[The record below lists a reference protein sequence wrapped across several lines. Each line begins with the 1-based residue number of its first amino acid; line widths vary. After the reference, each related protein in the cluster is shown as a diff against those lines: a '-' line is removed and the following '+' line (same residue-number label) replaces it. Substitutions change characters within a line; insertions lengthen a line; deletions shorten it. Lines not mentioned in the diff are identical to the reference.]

1 MNISIPAKTLKHL
14 PHYLFYLQQ
23 LKKKSR
29 EFVSN
34 ERLAVDMKLSISV
47 VRKDLENLHESL
59 SANEIHSV
67 DTLIKII
74 ESYLGYDQKNA
85 ALIVGAG
92 SLGNALLNYPGFQ
105 TCGLDIL
112 AIFDINPELVGQKI
126 GGKEVF
132 RVDRLGEL
140 TYRLKANIGIITTP
154 PEPAQRIAD
163 VMIENGIKGIW
174 NFSVAI
180 IKVPD
185 NIMLRNTSLYSEY
198 LSLMQ
203 TMLSTSPDD
212 VFTIN
217 KTNMK
222 TEKLNIRLCM
232 GSSCYSRGN
241 DDILKIIDKYLTEKN
256 LKESVDFRGYLCKGQ
271 CSKGPNLSIGDK
283 DYQEVSLSNIH
294 LILREVFDTG
304 ALFGKNLLK

>member
-1 MNISIPAKTLKHL
+1 MNISVSAKTLKHL
-14 PHYLFYLQQ
+14 PHYRFYLQQ
-23 LKKKSR
+23 LKKTNR

-34 ERLAVDMKLSISV
+34 ERLAADLKLSITA

-67 DTLIKII
+67 DTLIKIV

-92 SLGNALLNYPGFQ
+92 SLGNALLNYRGFQ
-105 TCGLDIL
+105 TCGLEIL
-112 AIFDINPELVGQKI
+112 AIFDNNPQVVGQKM

-174 NFSVAI
+174 NFSLAI

-198 LSLMQ
+198 LRLMQ
-203 TMLSTSPDD
+203 TMLNASSDEGLTK
-212 VFTIN
+212 N
-217 KTNMK
+217 KTEMK
-222 TEKLNIRLCM
+222 IEKLNIRLCL

-241 DDILKIIDKYLTEKN
+241 DEILKIIEKYINEKN
-256 LKESVDFRGYLCKGQ
+256 LNQNVDFRGYLCKGQ

-283 DYQEVSLSNIH
+283 EFHKVSHSNIH
-294 LILREVFDTG
+294 LILKEVFETE
-304 ALFGKNLLK
+304 APFGKNLL